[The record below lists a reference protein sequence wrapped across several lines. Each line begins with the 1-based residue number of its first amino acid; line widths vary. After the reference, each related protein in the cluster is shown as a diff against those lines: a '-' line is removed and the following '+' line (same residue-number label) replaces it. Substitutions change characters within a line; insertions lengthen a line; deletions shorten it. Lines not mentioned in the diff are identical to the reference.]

1 MLISTGITVIV
12 LIVLK
17 YIINFA
23 SYYYL
28 VNKYDNLGK
37 DYIISAPSFFTLL
50 LSVKTIDIKDH
61 ISTEHVNYKVGQG
74 LSYEKAYLYEE
85 CIAWEMIWLQYSKC
99 YRSIYFKQGKDPI
112 ALKDHIVNL
121 QMEYQ
126 LLEITDTLE
135 NIFKGEDND

>member
-23 SYYYL
+23 SYCYL

-50 LSVKTIDIKDH
+50 LSAKTIDIKDH
-61 ISTEHVNYKVGQG
+61 ISKDHVNYKVEQG
-74 LSYEKAYLYEE
+74 CSYEKAHLYEE
-85 CIAWEMIWLQYSKC
+85 CIAWEMIWLKYNKC
-99 YRSIYFKQGKDPI
+99 YRSIYFKQGKDPL
-112 ALKDHIVNL
+112 ALKDYIINL
-121 QMEYQ
+121 QIEYQ

-135 NIFKGEDND
+135 NMFKEEDND